1 MLVEYENNEK
11 ETSLF
16 ICLFIGSFTICE
28 LAVEKTLKQRSHGSV
43 MLFRVQST
51 DIYIYH
57 LAQDRLLSFLAFS
70 TFF

>member
-28 LAVEKTLKQRSHGSV
+28 FSGGK
-43 MLFRVQST
+43 
-51 DIYIYH
+51 DIK
-57 LAQDRLLSFLAFS
+57 AKKSWLSDAF
-70 TFF
+70 